1 MEFAER
7 HNPLAMVRQI
17 RRSATWADYS
27 DYRKKAPRGMAW
39 TKSEVE
45 SRLIK
50 VLVKPRGKEPPPGP
64 RLESKRYARDLHQRS
79 LLYYSPQYA
88 GGWPQIQ
95 APCGRCVQTKP
106 PR

>member
-17 RRSATWADYS
+17 RRSATWSEYA
-27 DYRKKAPRGMAW
+27 DYRKSAPRGIAW
-39 TKSEVE
+39 TRSEVE
-45 SRLIK
+45 SRLIQ
-50 VLVKPRGKEPPPGP
+50 VLVKPRGKEPPPGK
-64 RLESKRYARDLHQRS
+64 RLGSRQYARDLHQRS
-79 LLYYSPQYA
+79 LLYYTPQYA

-95 APCGRCVQTKP
+95 ASNGRCVQLFP